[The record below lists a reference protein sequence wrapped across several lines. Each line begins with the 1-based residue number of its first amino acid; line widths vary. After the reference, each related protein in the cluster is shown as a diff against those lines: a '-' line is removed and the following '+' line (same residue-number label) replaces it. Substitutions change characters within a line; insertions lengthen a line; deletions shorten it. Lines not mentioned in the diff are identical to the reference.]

1 MGKHDR
7 HGDFTKKMRSYGDFV
22 TYIYIYILYI
32 IYIYIILVAIS
43 SPESR
48 GLAPQKPGFSG
59 EPSRIPTLLQNQ
71 RPWAGKHPKTRE
83 GPLLGVARFLTHEA
97 FKTCIS

>member
-22 TYIYIYILYI
+22 TYIYIYIIL
-32 IYIYIILVAIS
+32 YIILVAIS

-48 GLAPQKPGFSG
+48 GRAPQKPGFSG

-83 GPLLGVARFLTHEA
+83 GPLLGVARKKTHEA
-97 FKTCIS
+97 FKPCIS